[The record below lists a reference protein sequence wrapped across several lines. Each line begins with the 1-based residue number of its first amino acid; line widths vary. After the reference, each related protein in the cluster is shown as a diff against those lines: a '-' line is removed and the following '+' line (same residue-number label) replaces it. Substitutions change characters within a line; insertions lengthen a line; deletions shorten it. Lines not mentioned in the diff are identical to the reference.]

1 MNKIVLNE
9 KHRENL
15 DEVEVWLRAN
25 VGRGTRRFRI
35 NTWMGV
41 DDWFYY
47 EDVPP
52 PRETTD
58 EFEEDEADIQDGI
71 EYDMVFV
78 FRREEDSTMFAI
90 KWA

>member
-15 DEVEVWLRAN
+15 EEVEAWLRAN

-35 NTWMGV
+35 NTWMGI
-41 DDWFYY
+41 DDWFCY
-47 EDVPP
+47 EDIPP
-52 PRETTD
+52 PPEDTKEDD
-58 EFEEDEADIQDGI
+58 ENFSFEDVS
-71 EYDMVFV
+71 YDMVFV

>member
-1 MNKIVLNE
+1 MNSILLNN
-9 KHRENL
+9 KHRDNL
-15 DEVEVWLRAN
+15 DEVEDWLRQN
-25 VGRGTRRFRI
+25 VGRGTRRFRV

-47 EDVPP
+47 EDVPQP
-52 PRETTD
+52 D
-58 EFEEDEADIQDGI
+58 ENVELDEDVWDDNIT
-71 EYDMVFV
+71 YNLVFV

>member
-15 DEVEVWLRAN
+15 EEVEAWLRAN

-35 NTWMGV
+35 NTWMGI

-47 EDVPP
+47 EDIPP
-52 PRETTD
+52 PPEDTK
-58 EFEEDEADIQDGI
+58 EDEENFSFEDVI
-71 EYDMVFV
+71 YDMVFV